1 MIFFQTFCS
10 RMSSQKVLDKVLE
23 DILERFSK
31 DSRNDVE
38 NISKCLRSSLEM
50 ISKCSWNVILLFL
63 KESEIFVKYFR
74 KVFKKYLKLFWNYF
88 EMISKSLPSV
98 LNLFSAKY
106 HNISKIKKSASTKI
120 RKYLLQTYLHIDIL
134 LQIRLYSSCYV
145 IHAYTTCLLFK

>member
-31 DSRNDVE
+31 DSLNDVE
-38 NISKCLRSSLEM
+38 NISRCLRSSLEM

-134 LQIRLYSSCYV
+134 LQIRLYFRCYV
-145 IHAYTTCLLFK
+145 IHAYTPRLLFT